1 MTSQYNYVTEHD
13 MRRIEPCRKCLYNL
27 IIKIYIKF
35 YFFCFYNTN
44 PIMTSQ
50 QSTTWDASSLASE
63 PARERSTSPSSKP
76 TRCKRRARRWRANRP
91 PPILPPPTPSN
102 PSNSCQAT
110 RGRSRVRGFLS
121 STSSKRFRPLVTREI
136 SRFSPLWVIIL
147 RIRVIIIKS
156 CYLLFD
162 ISYFNKIVLLCA
174 SSCFF
179 FVLIVYICF
188 LWG

>member
-1 MTSQYNYVTEHD
+1 
-13 MRRIEPCRKCLYNL
+13 
-27 IIKIYIKF
+27 
-35 YFFCFYNTN
+35 
-44 PIMTSQ
+44 MTSQ

-110 RGRSRVRGFLS
+110 KGRSQVRGFLS

-156 CYLLFD
+156 CSMIITCCLVYR
-162 ISYFNKIVLLCA
+162 I
-174 SSCFF
+174 
-179 FVLIVYICF
+179 LIKLYCF
-188 LWG
+188 LQHRVYSLF